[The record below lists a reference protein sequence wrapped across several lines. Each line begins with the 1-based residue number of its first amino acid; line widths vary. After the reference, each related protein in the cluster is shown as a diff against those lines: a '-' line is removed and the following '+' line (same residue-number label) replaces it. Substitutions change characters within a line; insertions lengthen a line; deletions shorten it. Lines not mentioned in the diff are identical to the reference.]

1 MGENPGIEIELPIDQ
16 GEQAHQPTPKNL
28 LAQDVYKKIVEHL
41 HHSLG
46 KTPSLD
52 SQSDDLDDYRSH
64 EAILIDGGRGTG
76 KSSVLVNLTTYLK
89 DDKDLLILKP
99 LDPTLLENGDDL
111 LLNVIVAALM
121 RDKTVRSAL
130 QNHEKEAEA
139 FYEQLHKLGAA
150 LEGIQ
155 KQKEQYGLDKL
166 RAFMGNQSLAENVH
180 LLLKKTLLLTRRKLV
195 VLPIDDVD
203 TSLQLAF
210 ENIEVVRKYLTSPF
224 VVPLISG
231 DLSLYDEVIWREFHG
246 RLTHQKAAIEKE
258 AQTRA
263 KDLAEEYQRKVL
275 PLPRRIKLPAL
286 TSYLQNQKIILTD
299 KGSKIFPLA
308 MLQHWL
314 DALLNERVNGEE
326 NSRLENPLQTVR
338 EMTQFINGC
347 KHLIPTLKD
356 HLGPDMGIYSP
367 QTHPSMLRRI
377 LFMPL
382 DIALAVQEFEEDI
395 KKAATF
401 DNEPHRRDG
410 RTGKERAY
418 RALGAR
424 TANTPEKLK
433 NDLSPYIQ
441 QWQKVISDYFQYH
454 RKGGAVYFTA
464 FTNEKWNA
472 ENNDGKKTSV
482 LAHDMFQP
490 LEQNNKKYEYFD
502 SISGINKIWSE
513 IFSPIVPQA
522 WIERIPESTILPFP
536 VPEKGQRI
544 HAKPSSSWSLSPYVP
559 EHLQGK
565 AELARQLLVHWSF
578 YSPNQRANL
587 VFHGRIFELIIASLV
602 RDISELEITEILNRP
617 PFHSIPALA
626 HTKTINLSEAFDATE
641 DESREETSTEDA
653 LKGDQETA
661 EAIANLANEINEW
674 RRKNNILVPHSW
686 LIHNILNK
694 AFNQISIFSTNKKPN
709 NPSLFEIIDSGMRM
723 FNSVWSAFG
732 SFEKGEVFG
741 LPRVIAY
748 VNMSNSSNNFE
759 QHAHYRQNILPF
771 LQKINDRGQ
780 HHDFKTGSYTFSLE
794 SHPLRTMFRELLNNN
809 QKQHPSNTN
818 KSENETERTVIIR
831 RSSAGKI
838 TAITPIEILTTATT
852 EQIKKATT
860 PQKTTST
867 GDNNSASTQLNK
879 IIISTAR
886 QQAVTLKINTLK
898 SLSTASME
906 KFLDAVYDQCRGSLK
921 KEFNGVMDGSKKVS
935 PGTPQR
941 YLRYVYEQYKERLN
955 SKNFET
961 GPA

>member
-16 GEQAHQPTPKNL
+16 GEQAHQPEPKNL

-41 HHSLG
+41 QNSLG

-52 SQSDDLDDYRSH
+52 SPSDDLDDYRSH

-76 KSSVLVNLTTYLK
+76 KSSVLVNLKTYLEGN
-89 DDKDLLILKP
+89 KDLLILKP

-121 RDKTVRSAL
+121 RDKTVRGAL

-180 LLLKKTLLLTRRKLV
+180 LLLKKTLSLTGKKLV

-246 RLTHQKAAIEKE
+246 RLTHPKAAIEKE

-275 PLPRRIKLPAL
+275 PLPRRVKLPAL

-299 KGSKIFPLA
+299 NGVKIFPLG
-308 MLQHWL
+308 MLQYWL

-326 NSRLENPLQTVR
+326 NSRLETPLQTVR

-356 HLGPDMGIYSP
+356 HLDLDFNSCSP
-367 QTHPSMLRRI
+367 QTLPTMLKRL

-382 DIALAVQEFEEDI
+382 GVAMAVQDFEENLN
-395 KKAATF
+395 KAVTV
-401 DNEPHRRDG
+401 ERHRRDG

-418 RALGAR
+418 RSLGAS
-424 TANTPEKLK
+424 TADIPENLK
-433 NDLSPYIQ
+433 KELRPYIQ

-464 FTNEKWNA
+464 FTNEKWHA
-472 ENNDGKKTSV
+472 ESNDSKKTSV

-502 SISGINKIWSE
+502 NISSINKVWTE

-522 WIERIPESTILPFP
+522 WIERIPKSTILYFP

-544 HAKPSSSWSLSPYVP
+544 HVKPSSSWSFNPHVP
-559 EHLQGK
+559 EDLQGK

-578 YSPNQRANL
+578 FSPNQRANL
-587 VFHGRIFELIIASLV
+587 VFHGRIFELIIASLI
-602 RDISELEITEILNRP
+602 RDISETEITEIINRP
-617 PFHSIPALA
+617 PFHSISALA
-626 HTKTINLSEAFDATE
+626 HTNTLNLSEAFDANE
-641 DESREETSTEDA
+641 DESREDVSTEDS
-653 LKGDQETA
+653 LKGDHETN
-661 EAIANLANEINEW
+661 EAIANLASEINNW
-674 RRKNNILVPHSW
+674 RQNNNIQVPHSW
-686 LIHNILNK
+686 LIHNVLNK
-694 AFNQISIFSTNKKPN
+694 SFNQISIFSTNKKPN

-741 LPRVIAY
+741 LPRIISY
-748 VNMSNSSNNFE
+748 VNMSSSSTNFE
-759 QHAHYRQNILPF
+759 QHPHYRQNILPF
-771 LQKINDRGQ
+771 LQKINDRAQ
-780 HHDFKTGSYTFSLE
+780 HHDFKTGSYTFALE
-794 SHPLRTMFRELLNNN
+794 SHPLRTLLRELLTNNHKTQN
-809 QKQHPSNTN
+809 NSTN
-818 KSENETERTVIIR
+818 KKENER
-831 RSSAGKI
+831 KI
-838 TAITPIEILTTATT
+838 S
-852 EQIKKATT
+852 IKKTHSLSGFFETAMESLTEPENLKKHIT
-860 PQKTTST
+860 DST
-867 GDNNSASTQLNK
+867 KLNK
-879 IIISTAR
+879 IINATAR
-886 QQAVTLKINTLK
+886 EQGIALKIGTIKNLPSHTML
-898 SLSTASME
+898 
-906 KFLDAVYDQCRGSLK
+906 KFLTSVSDKCDDSLK
-921 KEFNGVMDGSKKVS
+921 VEFSNVINGIKHVE

-941 YLRYVYEQYKERLN
+941 HLRYMHEQYVEHLKAAT
-955 SKNFET
+955 SGS

>member
-246 RLTHQKAAIEKE
+246 RLTHQKAAIEKD

-299 KGSKIFPLA
+299 KDTKIFPLA

-382 DIALAVQEFEEDI
+382 DIALAVEEFEEDI

-424 TANTPEKLK
+424 TANIPESLK
-433 NDLSPYIQ
+433 NDFLPFIQ
-441 QWQKVISDYFQYH
+441 KWQKVISDYFQYH

-464 FTNEKWNA
+464 FTNEKWNS
-472 ENNDGKKTSV
+472 ENNDGRKISV

-490 LEQNNKKYEYFD
+490 LEQNNKKYEYFE
-502 SISGINKIWSE
+502 SISGVNKIWTE
-513 IFSPIVPQA
+513 IFSPVVPQA

-544 HAKPSSSWSLSPYVP
+544 HAKPSSSWSLSLYVP

-587 VFHGRIFELIIASLV
+587 IFHGRIFELIIASLV
-602 RDISELEITEILNRP
+602 RDISEFEITEIINRP

-626 HTKTINLSEAFDATE
+626 HTNTLNLSEAFDVTE
-641 DESREETSTEDA
+641 DESREETSTDA

-674 RRKNNILVPHSW
+674 RRKNIILVPHSW

-694 AFNQISIFSTNKKPN
+694 AFNQISVFSTNKKPN

-748 VNMSNSSNNFE
+748 VNMSNSSSNFE

-771 LQKINDRGQ
+771 LQKTSEKGP
-780 HHDFKTGSYTFSLE
+780 HHNFKTGSYTFALE
-794 SHPLRTMFRELLNNN
+794 THPLRALLKELLENNKFQPEIN
-809 QKQHPSNTN
+809 SKTP
-818 KSENETERTVIIR
+818 EEPRTVEIKHNYYAI
-831 RSSAGKI
+831 SNSDAKI
-838 TAITPIEILTTATT
+838 KKPTETTHTATST
-852 EQIKKATT
+852 AATM
-860 PQKTTST
+860 K
-867 GDNNSASTQLNK
+867 LNK
-879 IIISTAR
+879 IIKTTAR
-886 QQAVTLKINTLK
+886 EKGIILRFANIKN
-898 SLSTASME
+898 LSTADIYEFISSIIIQSDT
-906 KFLDAVYDQCRGSLK
+906 LTI
-921 KEFNGVMDGSKKVS
+921 KELNNVINGKKVS
-935 PGTPQR
+935 PRTPLR
-941 YLRYVYEQYKERLN
+941 YLQYMHEQYQRRGKVGASE
-955 SKNFET
+955 S